1 MASVADLLADKRVC
15 ICAGSG
21 GVGKTTTSAA
31 IAAGM
36 AARGKKVAV
45 LTIDPAKRLADS
57 LGLPELGNTERQVDP
72 ELFERCGVEVAEGG
86 ELWAMML
93 DAKATFDE
101 VVRNH
106 APDAAT
112 RDRILSNR
120 IYQQL
125 SAALAG
131 SQEYMAM
138 EKLFEIHAE
147 DRYDLLVLDTPPSR
161 NALDFLDA
169 PRRLTQFIEGRALQV
184 FMMPTGLGMKLFGRG
199 TSMMFSVLRR
209 ITGVDLLEEL
219 AEFFQAF
226 SGMVG
231 GFRERAR
238 RVDELLSAP
247 ESSFLVVCAPQG
259 EPISEAVYFHRK
271 LIEAKMPFGGVIVNK
286 VQYEGRL
293 PDEAEAQLPELEDL
307 LESAV
312 GDPDLAAR
320 VAANFEDFRRLSE
333 RDRRNVEHLAR
344 ELRTRAVIQV
354 PYLDE
359 DVHDLAGLMRV
370 NRYLFASGSEE
381 RAEIAASV

>member
-1 MASVADLLADKRVC
+1 
-15 ICAGSG
+15 
-21 GVGKTTTSAA
+21 
-31 IAAGM
+31 
-36 AARGKKVAV
+36 
-45 LTIDPAKRLADS
+45 
-57 LGLPELGNTERQVDP
+57 
-72 ELFERCGVEVAEGG
+72 
-86 ELWAMML
+86 
-93 DAKATFDE
+93 
-101 VVRNH
+101 
-106 APDAAT
+106 
-112 RDRILSNR
+112 
-120 IYQQL
+120 
-125 SAALAG
+125 
-131 SQEYMAM
+131 
-138 EKLFEIHAE
+138 
-147 DRYDLLVLDTPPSR
+147 
-161 NALDFLDA
+161 
-169 PRRLTQFIEGRALQV
+169 
-184 FMMPTGLGMKLFGRG
+184 
-199 TSMMFSVLRR
+199 
-209 ITGVDLLEEL
+209 
-219 AEFFQAF
+219 
-226 SGMVG
+226 
-231 GFRERAR
+231 
-238 RVDELLSAP
+238 VDELLSAP

-320 VAANFEDFRRLSE
+320 LAANFEDFRRLSE